1 MNPHNAN
8 RYPGTRLVAEKLGVS
23 QPSTLRVTYRPGEPQ
38 YDAATQVIKA
48 AYELDELHGRVQRA
62 AQATRDAL
70 TPVAQGKFDASRS
83 PISLFSLRAEL
94 RHVDH
99 LVSKQNETYERLYES
114 ISAYRRLVPAANVI
128 RHSNTAAH
136 ELHQEQNSGRDD
148 DWAVAGDRRLRAL
161 EAVEAGGVRF
171 RLTGIGDDPYVV
183 WEKAQRQDPAIWP
196 RTVQRLV
203 ADGLLHHDTSE
214 SLYRPGQLLSLTP
227 QGEASLLAARAATPR
242 VSAALDRSRTS
253 TPHGPLA
260 DSAVRPVTASVGKP
274 SRSR

>member
-161 EAVEAGGVRF
+161 EAVEAAWRPVPPHGDRRRPLRGV
-171 RLTGIGDDPYVV
+171 GEGPAAGPGD
-183 WEKAQRQDPAIWP
+183 
-196 RTVQRLV
+196 
-203 ADGLLHHDTSE
+203 
-214 SLYRPGQLLSLTP
+214 
-227 QGEASLLAARAATPR
+227 LAPDRATAGRRRAAAPR
-242 VSAALDRSRTS
+242 HQREPLPARTTSLAHAA
-253 TPHGPLA
+253 G
-260 DSAVRPVTASVGKP
+260 
-274 SRSR
+274 